1 MSTQNYSNHTR
12 IVPGFHMVLA
22 FLLLAGLVAS
32 FISLFMHWMADMF
45 TLYIMFPLIFI
56 CGILTFWFV
65 RQFVVTVQDRA
76 IRAEESLR
84 YFTMTG
90 KAIDKRITMEQ
101 IIALRFAPDEEFLDL
116 VEKAAN
122 ENLSADDI
130 KKQIKNWRPD
140 EHRA

>member
-22 FLLLAGLVAS
+22 FLLGAGLIAS
-32 FISLFMHWMADMF
+32 LFNMFMHWMADMF

-56 CGILTFWFV
+56 CAILLFWFI
-65 RQFVVTVQDRA
+65 RKFVIAVQDRA

-90 KAIDKRITMEQ
+90 KAIDPRITMDQ
-101 IIALRFAPDEEFLDL
+101 IIALRFASHDEFVAL
-116 VEKAAN
+116 VDKAAN
-122 ENLSADDI
+122 ENLSQDEI
-130 KKQIKNWRPD
+130 KKQIQNWRPD